1 MKKVVFSILAFA
13 ILALTVGCEKPQE
26 PERPDRPP
34 QEKACMFV
42 VDNTA
47 TDFIV

>member
-1 MKKVVFSILAFA
+1 MKKVVFSILALA
-13 ILALTVGCEKPQE
+13 ILTLSVGCKKEEPQR
-26 PERPDRPP
+26 PERPP
-34 QEKACMFV
+34 QKTSCLSI